1 MQMRGKFATP
11 ISPTGLGGLT
21 GPQKAGRKF
30 PGPKQVGRGKQ
41 MPLPQSS
48 QPAKSCNCRLILLT
62 SPHLQRMKLGPLY
75 EERYARQ

>member
-21 GPQKAGRKF
+21 GPQKVGWKF
-30 PGPKQVGRGKQ
+30 PGPKRVGRGKQ

-48 QPAKSCNCRLILLT
+48 QPAKSCDCHPILCEILHT
-62 SPHLQRMKLGPLY
+62 SG
-75 EERYARQ
+75 A